1 MAYKDYTLQD
11 FVNKTYSKDPVP
23 GGGGVCSLCG
33 SLGVALSGMVSNF
46 TTGKKKYA
54 QYEEDIQKIIKD
66 AKRLQERFLSL
77 IDEDEE
83 NFIPLS
89 KAYGLKAE
97 SDEEK
102 KFKDDEISRCSI
114 IACKAP
120 IEIIGISYEAILLHK
135 ELLTKGS
142 VLLISDVGVG
152 VECLRTA
159 LKGAYLNVLINM
171 KTIKDS
177 SFIEKN
183 LKECKD
189 KVDSGLILCDEVY
202 DKVLDRLNIGE

>member
-1 MAYKDYTLQD
+1 MTYKNYTLQD
-11 FVNKTYSKDPVP
+11 FVNKTYSKDPAP
-23 GGGGVCSLCG
+23 GGGGGCSLCAA
-33 SLGVALSGMVSNF
+33 LGVALSGMVANF

-66 AKRLQERFLSL
+66 AKKLQDRFLSL

-83 NFIPLS
+83 NFVPLS

-97 SDEEK
+97 SEEEK
-102 KFKDDEISRCSI
+102 KFKEEEISRCSI

-120 IEIIGISYEAILLHK
+120 MEIIDISYEAVLIHEQLLR
-135 ELLTKGS
+135 KGS

-159 LKGAYLNVLINM
+159 LKGAYLNVMINM
-171 KTIKDS
+171 KTINDQ
-177 SFIEKN
+177 SFVKRN
-183 LKECKD
+183 LKEYKD
-189 KVDSGLILCDEVY
+189 KVDKGLILCDKIYDEVCN
-202 DKVLDRLNIGE
+202 KLSIGE